1 MPYHPLA
8 IAIATD
14 NLPTKF
20 EVSIS
25 THFEDMKDAQNVEN
39 GVVWG

>member
-1 MPYHPLA
+1 MPYRPV
-8 IAIATD
+8 IATD

-20 EVSIS
+20 EVSIT
-25 THFEDMKDAQNVEN
+25 THHEDTKGDKNAEN